1 MITDRCDN
9 KRHETKTYLRFVHD
23 NKVLVVF
30 KGPGL
35 SPPLLLFTAEAFSL
49 QTCQP
54 TVCVL
59 FDAREPTN
67 QLFFTA
73 DIRAIGGRGIS
84 AQGWCLNRLSLVQM
98 FDGQGIEPIMVR
110 IDCTV
115 WIVNKQSSCLSSH
128 RGRRPYFLHLYSC
141 VTKIS
146 VMECNWVL
154 LLEYCTYKSTIYN
167 IYSCTSIAI
176 CKFEGRNICTKHKR
190 KILICHRIKKIK
202 WNT

>member
-115 WIVNKQSSCLSSH
+115 DSKQTVQLPIITQ
-128 RGRRPYFLHLYSC
+128 RQATLLP
-141 VTKIS
+141 TS
-146 VMECNWVL
+146 VQLCNQ
-154 LLEYCTYKSTIYN
+154 N
-167 IYSCTSIAI
+167 IRD
-176 CKFEGRNICTKHKR
+176 GM
-190 KILICHRIKKIK
+190 
-202 WNT
+202 